1 MSYLYSVYIITTTSK
16 RNFCHG
22 KPGTCIMA
30 LRTYVLISLLLI
42 QYVSMVVQLRLSL
55 ARSRPISQVKHAT
68 TGQLVRSSI
77 PQQAN

>member
-1 MSYLYSVYIITTTSK
+1 MLYLYSVYIITTTSK

-42 QYVSMVVQLRLSL
+42 QYVSMVVQLSL
-55 ARSRPISQVKHAT
+55 ARSRPISQVKHAIS
-68 TGQLVRSSI
+68 GQLSSL
-77 PQQAN
+77 N

>member
-1 MSYLYSVYIITTTSK
+1 MLYLYSVYKITTTSK

-42 QYVSMVVQLRLSL
+42 LDTQYIQYVSMVVQLRLSL
-55 ARSRPISQVKHAT
+55 ARSSM
-68 TGQLVRSSI
+68 
-77 PQQAN
+77 PQKAN